1 MGSSTGDTGD
11 LDEGDKVLL
20 EEATGSIKAI
30 DGEIPMPTLDGRCK
44 SAPSLLKSLTASLA
58 HERKTRIESEQSLK
72 SDLERERHARAEAE
86 RECERTWHI
95 VKALSPFERI
105 SLAFVARFMAAIRC
119 PRPRCFCC
127 GGPCFWFFFVPLLVF
142 RFLRVLPLEVL
153 PFENGYDEDGLGDLS
168 NGSSTSNATSM
179 RFQRWR
185 YKPARRPALRFVERA
200 KRGLRDCV
208 EHRQAA
214 VYESLVVLSDKVW
227 GGPDAVGRKDRAIQ
241 DEEDESDAAVHV
253 PPTRIEDP
261 TRLQSENKPGLSMNH
276 PVVMLP
282 GMTSTALEVWRG
294 VDCYEDATR
303 QRVWSSRSSTQT
315 FLLDPECLQRHL
327 ALNLTSWNDPDEIRV
342 RASSGLSAADSF
354 GPLNLWGELI
364 VNLALLGYDET
375 SLALMGYDWRL
386 DPKRLEQRDA
396 YFTRLRRVVETL
408 VETNCGRR
416 VVMVAHSLGANHALY
431 FFNWVEV
438 REAGW
443 VEQHVASL
451 TTIGGA
457 FLGAPKCYPYLLSGE
472 MTDTF
477 QMGQTFT
484 WLSEFHGGLN
494 RDALLHLTRSWGSV
508 AGLLPKGGD
517 AIWRFAAT
525 DSINTSAPVEI
536 MHNAPPE
543 LSEAIENMVNSAPSG
558 LIEIVDDETKTVVT
572 ASYGADATVE
582 FLRKLAPDYMELVDR
597 EYTFSPRDVDPD
609 LGVLDPRT
617 WSNPL
622 LAPLPAAPSTKLHCL
637 YGVGKATPRTIRFAP
652 LTPNADARRT
662 ERRFEISRKGGVI
675 DGDGDGT
682 VPLVSLGYMC
692 VEGWASAKL
701 NPARL
706 KVVTK
711 EYVHEDLPARE
722 AMSRPL
728 ELIQGLANEKDGDHV
743 TILGNRELIADVIDI
758 VLGGDTTF
766 TESRISSD
774 ICQLAERV
782 PVVADAIRDG
792 AVKACDKY
800 RVSKGD
806 DAQHSASACPESMAS
821 SRSPDDHEQVLPE
834 G

>member
-1 MGSSTGDTGD
+1 MGSSSEDMPN
-11 LDEGDKVLL
+11 LIEGDAVLS
-20 EEATGSIKAI
+20 EEATRSIQTI
-30 DGEIPMPTLDGRCK
+30 DGEIPIPTLDGRCK
-44 SAPSLLKSLTASLA
+44 SAPSLLKSLTASLV
-58 HERKTRIESEQSLK
+58 HERKTRIQAEQSLK
-72 SDLERERHARAEAE
+72 SDLERERHARAKAE
-86 RECERTWHI
+86 RECQRTWHI
-95 VKALSPFERI
+95 VNALSPFERV

-127 GGPCFWFFFVPLLVF
+127 GGPCFWFFFVPLLIF
-142 RFLRVLPLEVL
+142 RFLRVLPLELV
-153 PFENGYDEDGLGDLS
+153 PFENGYDEDGLGDRH
-168 NGSSTSNATSM
+168 NGSSTSNTSSM

-185 YKPARRPALRFVERA
+185 YKPTRRPALRFVERA
-200 KRGLRDCV
+200 KCGLRDCV

-227 GGPDAVGRKDRAIQ
+227 EANEGVGQKDLASQ
-241 DEEDESDAAVHV
+241 DEDDESEGALRF
-253 PPTRIEDP
+253 PPSRIEDP
-261 TRLQSENKPGLSMNH
+261 KRLQSENKPGLSMNH

-327 ALNLTSWNDPDEIRV
+327 ALNLSSWNDPDEIRV
-342 RASSGLSAADSF
+342 RASSGLSAADAF

-494 RDALLHLTRSWGSV
+494 RDALFNLTRSWGSV
-508 AGLLPKGGD
+508 AALLPKGGD
-517 AIWRFAAT
+517 AVWKFATANA
-525 DSINTSAPVEI
+525 NTSANVETV
-536 MHNAPPE
+536 HNATIE
-543 LSEAIENMVNSAPSG
+543 STEAVENMVNPAPTS
-558 LIEIVDDETKTVVT
+558 LIEIVDDETKTTVT
-572 ASYGADATVE
+572 SSFGADDTVD
-582 FLRKLAPDYMELVDR
+582 FLRKLAPDYMALVDS
-597 EYTFSPRDVDPD
+597 EYIFSPRDVDPD
-609 LGVLDPRT
+609 LGTLDPRT

-637 YGVGKATPRTIRFAP
+637 YGVGKPTPRTIRFAP
-652 LTPNADARRT
+652 LAPIADARRT
-662 ERRFEISRKGGVI
+662 ERLFEISRKGGVI

-782 PVVADAIRDG
+782 PIVTDAIRDG
-792 AVKACDKY
+792 AVKACEQNL
-800 RVSKGD
+800 VSRRS
-806 DAQHSASACPESMAS
+806 DAQKSAAVCSEGMAS
-821 SRSPDDHEQVLPE
+821 SRSPDGQDRDLLESQ
-834 G
+834 